1 MCSVVLTVYPWRT
14 MPDESKDQQE
24 TEQTPKGL
32 TVPVPEREDFFV
44 NLRKVA
50 EPDKPVPMDED
61 PSSPHGDPLDSES
74 TTGSAEQ

>member
-1 MCSVVLTVYPWRT
+1 
-14 MPDESKDQQE
+14 MPEDKKDQPQ

-32 TVPVPEREDFFV
+32 TVPVPKRDDFFG

-61 PSSPHGDPLDSES
+61 PASPHGDPLAD
-74 TTGSAEQ
+74 